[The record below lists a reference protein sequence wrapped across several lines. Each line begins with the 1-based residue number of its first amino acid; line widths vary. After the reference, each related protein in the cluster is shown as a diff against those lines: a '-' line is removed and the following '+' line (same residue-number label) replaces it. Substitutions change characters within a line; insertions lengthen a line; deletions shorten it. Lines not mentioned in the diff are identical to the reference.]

1 MESIDILKKEHQ
13 NILYFIE
20 EVRRTCIEILDGK
33 PLDVKL
39 FYEYLE
45 FGRYY
50 ADRHHH
56 KKEEDILFYIMMEE
70 LGEIAEKLIRYGM
83 LVEHDLGRLHLLEL
97 ETALKEYEVNPS
109 TELKLD
115 ILSLITG
122 YGFLLKRHID
132 KEDNTIY
139 PFAERMLNEESK
151 DIINKESQ
159 LFENR
164 EAESIN
170 AKFRKWIVN

>member
-97 ETALKEYEVNPS
+97 ETAQKNMKSIQV
-109 TELKLD
+109 
-115 ILSLITG
+115 
-122 YGFLLKRHID
+122 
-132 KEDNTIY
+132 
-139 PFAERMLNEESK
+139 LN
-151 DIINKESQ
+151 
-159 LFENR
+159 
-164 EAESIN
+164 
-170 AKFRKWIVN
+170 